1 MPDRRDLKTWV
12 ILELT
17 KTGEQKAEEGSLE
30 KSLRRLLKLQPD
42 QDIFVPAATYSKG
55 GRTVTIHLMEGYAF
69 VASGMSETDY
79 FRGEGSPDIKRIMSS
94 ASPSGIR
101 VIHTIPDREVTKM
114 RDQLR
119 ALVIGD
125 VEIGSQVSITDGM
138 YRGLDAQV
146 LDLERDYAILRI
158 EMRSLAVITKIP
170 QIFLEVGPVAG

>member
-1 MPDRRDLKTWV
+1 
-12 ILELT
+12 
-17 KTGEQKAEEGSLE
+17 
-30 KSLRRLLKLQPD
+30 
-42 QDIFVPAATYSKG
+42 
-55 GRTVTIHLMEGYAF
+55 MEGYAF